1 MNRRLSFGV
10 VLIPRWQSMSTCAS
24 TRPAGFIHTIFIK
37 ERDITMATDREGES
51 GEFSIENI
59 TIDELSASDVDEAIG
74 VLARGMRD
82 NPLHIA
88 AFGPD
93 PEQRVQRLSKQF
105 DKVFSVMNISALVAR
120 DETRRIVGVLGMAPP
135 GTCIG
140 SMTGGQKLRM
150 MPMMLPMGLG
160 TTRRV
165 MKWMGTWESHDPEE
179 SHWHLGPVAV
189 EPSLQGRGIG
199 SHLLEEFCERM
210 DATSELS
217 YLETEKEVNVGFY
230 ERFGFEVVRKM
241 DILETQNWFMS
252 RSAR

>member
-1 MNRRLSFGV
+1 
-10 VLIPRWQSMSTCAS
+10 
-24 TRPAGFIHTIFIK
+24 
-37 ERDITMATDREGES
+37 MATEIEQES
-51 GEFSIENI
+51 EEFSIEDI

-88 AFGPD
+88 AFGSD
-93 PEQRVQRLSKQF
+93 PERRVQRLRKQF

-120 DETRRIVGVLGMAPP
+120 DERGSIVGVLGMAPP

-140 SMTGGQKLRM
+140 TMSGGQKLRM

-165 MKWMGTWESHDPEE
+165 MEWMGTWESHDPGDP
-179 SHWHLGPVAV
+179 HWHLGPVAV
-189 EPSLQGRGIG
+189 EPFLQGRGIG
-199 SHLLEEFCERM
+199 SRLLTEFCERM
-210 DATSELS
+210 DATGELS

-230 ERFGFEVVRKM
+230 ERFGFEVVREV
-241 DILETQNWFMS
+241 DILETRNWFMS
-252 RSAR
+252 RAAR